1 MRIKEKVL
9 PLPTDEDIS
18 EEEEYWGVRLP
29 SSYRQFLQT
38 YNGGIPVESSFLHKG
53 HAYAIDRFLSVLSDY
68 ETNRLGCYDIGVV
81 LTQVGYRLTDNED
94 LIGAEKLPI
103 AALFAGD
110 LLCLDFKENPD
121 NPTVC
126 IWFHEESGDFEPV
139 TETIA
144 NSFDEFV
151 DMLYEED

>member
-9 PLPTDEDIS
+9 PLPTDKDIAK
-18 EEEEYWGVRLP
+18 EEKYWRVKLP

-38 YNGGIPVESSFLHKG
+38 YNGGVPVERSFLHKG

-68 ETNRLGCYDIGVV
+68 KTNRLGYYDIGVV
-81 LTQVGYRLTDNED
+81 LTQVGSRLTDNGD

-110 LLCLDFKENPD
+110 LLCLDFKKHPQNPS
-121 NPTVC
+121 VC
-126 IWFHEESGDFEPV
+126 IWFHEESGESDPV
-139 TETIA
+139 TEKVA
-144 NSFDEFV
+144 DSFDAFV
-151 DMLYEED
+151 NMLYEED